1 MIKFAKKTTLFGTV
15 TIVVSICITVFVI
28 KIFIKSITEIN
39 DVFFI
44 IISACI
50 FIFLCRI
57 IDKYYNT
64 KFISKFATNI
74 CKKHKE
80 PFIKKWCS
88 EIIAIDLVN
97 KISYYIPFNMDHN
110 TAEKLLCHSLPII
123 FSGPDQKIKVENAIL
138 NLLII
143 LELYKAFNAVYSP
156 PSKKY
161 FLKIDDIS
169 SIGLQNALTFLKKLE
184 PYVYNSLPDLDCI
197 LVLMRAILYFKKEQ
211 LQSFDE
217 NQLEELLTK
226 WEDDK
231 VFSKRQL
238 PKSLNKKE
246 FIMENY
252 TDDEF
257 KEFVIAF
264 SVFCGSGAGKLLK
277 YADSSFA
284 ENIRFG
290 KKIPPEAF
298 KILVKKK
305 GNIINT

>member
-1 MIKFAKKTTLFGTV
+1 MIKFTRKTTLFFTV
-15 TIVVSICITVFVI
+15 I
-28 KIFIKSITEIN
+28 
-39 DVFFI
+39 I
-44 IISACI
+44 IISI
-50 FIFLCRI
+50 YIIVKTYDVFITIITICVFILLCRI
-57 IDKYYNT
+57 IDKFNSA
-64 KFISKFATNI
+64 KFISKVATNI
-74 CKKHKE
+74 CKQNKE

-97 KISYYIPFNMDHN
+97 KISYCIPFNMDHN

-123 FSGPDQKIKVENAIL
+123 FCGPDQKIKVENAIL

-161 FLKIDDIS
+161 FLKIDGVS

-184 PYVYNSLPDLDCI
+184 PHAYNSLPDLDCV
-197 LVLMRAILYFKKEQ
+197 LVLVRAILYVKKEQ
-211 LQSFDE
+211 LQSFGE
-217 NQLEELLTK
+217 NQLEELLMK

-277 YADSSFA
+277 YADSSFT

-305 GNIINT
+305 GNIINI

>member
-1 MIKFAKKTTLFGTV
+1 MNYFSYLIIKFTRKTTLFFTV
-15 TIVVSICITVFVI
+15 I
-28 KIFIKSITEIN
+28 
-39 DVFFI
+39 I
-44 IISACI
+44 IISI
-50 FIFLCRI
+50 YIIVKTYDVFITIITICVFILLCRI
-57 IDKYYNT
+57 IDKFNSA
-64 KFISKFATNI
+64 KFISKVATNI
-74 CKKHKE
+74 RKQNKE

-97 KISYYIPFNMDHN
+97 KISYCIPFNMDHN

-123 FSGPDQKIKVENAIL
+123 FSGPDQNIKAENAFL

-143 LELYKAFNAVYSP
+143 LELYKAFHAVYSP

-161 FLKIDDIS
+161 FLKIDDVS

-184 PYVYNSLPDLDCI
+184 PYVYNSLPDLDCV
-197 LVLMRAILYFKKEQ
+197 LVLMRAILYFKKER

-264 SVFCGSGAGKLLK
+264 SEFCGSGAGKLLK
-277 YADSSFA
+277 YANSSFT

-290 KKIPPEAF
+290 EKNPPETF
-298 KILVKKK
+298 KILAKKK
-305 GNIINT
+305 GNIINME

>member
-1 MIKFAKKTTLFGTV
+1 
-15 TIVVSICITVFVI
+15 
-28 KIFIKSITEIN
+28 
-39 DVFFI
+39 
-44 IISACI
+44 
-50 FIFLCRI
+50 
-57 IDKYYNT
+57 
-64 KFISKFATNI
+64 
-74 CKKHKE
+74 
-80 PFIKKWCS
+80 
-88 EIIAIDLVN
+88 
-97 KISYYIPFNMDHN
+97 MDHN

-123 FSGPDQKIKVENAIL
+123 FSGPDQKTKVENAIL

-161 FLKIDDIS
+161 FLKVDGVS

-184 PYVYNSLPDLDCI
+184 PHAYNSLPDLDCV

-211 LQSFDE
+211 LQNFDE

-226 WEDDK
+226 WGDDK

-246 FIMENY
+246 FIMKNY

-277 YADSSFA
+277 YADSSFT

>member
-1 MIKFAKKTTLFGTV
+1 TTLFFTV
-15 TIVVSICITVFVI
+15 I
-28 KIFIKSITEIN
+28 
-39 DVFFI
+39 I
-44 IISACI
+44 IISI
-50 FIFLCRI
+50 YIIVKTYDVFITIITICVFILLCRV
-57 IDKYYNT
+57 IDKFNST
-64 KFISKFATNI
+64 KFISKVATNI
-74 CKKHKE
+74 CKQNKE

-97 KISYYIPFNMDHN
+97 KISYCIPFDMDHN
-110 TAEKLLCHSLPII
+110 TAEKLLCHSLSII

-184 PYVYNSLPDLDCI
+184 PYAYNSLPDLDCV

-264 SVFCGSGAGKLLK
+264 SEFCGSGAG
-277 YADSSFA
+277 
-284 ENIRFG
+284 
-290 KKIPPEAF
+290 
-298 KILVKKK
+298 
-305 GNIINT
+305 

>member
-1 MIKFAKKTTLFGTV
+1 MNYFSYLIIKFTRKTTLFFTV
-15 TIVVSICITVFVI
+15 I
-28 KIFIKSITEIN
+28 
-39 DVFFI
+39 I
-44 IISACI
+44 IISI
-50 FIFLCRI
+50 YIIVKTYDVFITIITISVFILLCRV
-57 IDKYYNT
+57 IDKFNST
-64 KFISKFATNI
+64 KFISKVATNI
-74 CKKHKE
+74 CKQNKE

-97 KISYYIPFNMDHN
+97 KISYCIPFNMDHN

-161 FLKIDDIS
+161 FLKIDDVS

-184 PYVYNSLPDLDCI
+184 PYAYNSLPDLDCV

-264 SVFCGSGAGKLLK
+264 SEFCGSGAGKLLK
-277 YADSSFA
+277 YADSSFT

-290 KKIPPEAF
+290 KKIPPAAF

-305 GNIINT
+305 GNIINI

>member
-15 TIVVSICITVFVI
+15 TIVISICITVFVI

-44 IISACI
+44 LISACI
-50 FIFLCRI
+50 FILLCRI

-80 PFIKKWCS
+80 PFLKQWCS

-97 KISYYIPFNMDHN
+97 KISYCIPFNMDHN

-123 FSGPDQKIKVENAIL
+123 FSGPDQNIKAENAFL

-143 LELYKAFNAVYSP
+143 LELYKAFHAVYSP

-161 FLKIDDIS
+161 FLKIDDVS

-184 PYVYNSLPDLDCI
+184 PHAYNSLPDLNCV

-217 NQLEELLTK
+217 SQLEELLTK

-277 YADSSFA
+277 YADSSFT

-305 GNIINT
+305 GNIINI

>member
-1 MIKFAKKTTLFGTV
+1 
-15 TIVVSICITVFVI
+15 
-28 KIFIKSITEIN
+28 
-39 DVFFI
+39 
-44 IISACI
+44 
-50 FIFLCRI
+50 
-57 IDKYYNT
+57 
-64 KFISKFATNI
+64 
-74 CKKHKE
+74 
-80 PFIKKWCS
+80 
-88 EIIAIDLVN
+88 
-97 KISYYIPFNMDHN
+97 MDHN

-161 FLKIDDIS
+161 FLKIDDVS
-169 SIGLQNALTFLKKLE
+169 SIGLKNALTFLKKLE
-184 PYVYNSLPDLDCI
+184 PYAYNFLPDLDCV

-211 LQSFDE
+211 LQNFDE
-217 NQLEELLTK
+217 NQLEEILTK

-231 VFSKRQL
+231 VFSKSQL
-238 PKSLNKKE
+238 PKSLNNKE

-252 TDDEF
+252 TDGEF

-264 SVFCGSGAGKLLK
+264 SVFCGSVAGKLLK
-277 YADSSFA
+277 YADSSFT